1 MEAATRRG
9 ARRRITLSVNGDLYD
24 RLAAQAAR
32 GQASIE
38 DLVTRWLEEKVAESE
53 TRADGGRVDPEWR
66 RRMESLVA
74 EFRSSVPADMSP
86 EELKAEIAAARDEV
100 RAARRARR
108 C

>member
-1 MEAATRRG
+1 
-9 ARRRITLSVNGDLYD
+9 VNGDLYD

-53 TRADGGRVDPEWR
+53 TREESGRVDPEWR
-66 RRMESLVA
+66 RRMESLVT
-74 EFRSSVPADMSP
+74 EFRGSVPADVTP
-86 EELKAEIAAARDEV
+86 EELEAEIEAARDEV
-100 RAARRARR
+100 REARRARR